1 MDNNNNNTYY
11 FNNLDDEY
19 SYDLEVDALYI
30 EKKDDDYVYSIEVT
44 SKLIIDFNSTKDIIG
59 VEMLDVSRI
68 LKIDEEELINPKTV
82 NIEITTQNNE
92 TYLIDI
98 EINGQHLI
106 IYKNSNGVYYM
117 NNNQEQ
123 LTRIEE
129 KVLNIREKITDAL
142 QEMLKDPTIYSKE
155 TFEKYYL
162 ASMTLDSLECVG
174 DPELVTLNFEEKKE
188 QIKT

>member
-44 SKLIIDFNSTKDIIG
+44 SKLIIDFNSTNDIIG
-59 VEMLDVSRI
+59 VEMLDVSKI
-68 LKIDEEELINPKTV
+68 LKIDEKELINPKTANV
-82 NIEITTQNNE
+82 EITTQNNE

-106 IYKNSNGVYYM
+106 IYKNSNGVYYL
-117 NNNQEQ
+117 NNN
-123 LTRIEE
+123 
-129 KVLNIREKITDAL
+129 KN
-142 QEMLKDPTIYSKE
+142 
-155 TFEKYYL
+155 
-162 ASMTLDSLECVG
+162 
-174 DPELVTLNFEEKKE
+174 ELGL
-188 QIKT
+188 I

>member
-19 SYDLEVDALYI
+19 SYYLEVDALYI
-30 EKKDDDYVYSIEVT
+30 EKKDDDYVSSIEVN
-44 SKLIIDFNSTKDIIG
+44 SKLIIDFNSTNDIIG
-59 VEMLDVSRI
+59 VEMLDASRI

-174 DPELVTLNFEEKKE
+174 DSEWVTLNFEEKKE